1 VYLFKDMRSRKSV
14 EYSKEKSEQL
24 YRLLAEHMTDV
35 VWIMDREL
43 HFIWLSD
50 SSEKLRGFTNEE
62 TKSMSLDKLVTA
74 KSWERA
80 MEFHEKA
87 IREETERK
95 WATDHIYSLDL
106 EMIHKNGSTVWT
118 ENKFQ
123 IIRDERG
130 SATGFIG
137 WGRDI
142 SERRRAEQDRVESE
156 KYFRLLAEN
165 SSDVVA
171 LVGMDIKPVWIS
183 PSVEKLTGFAIEEL
197 KVMPLEKLATYDTL
211 QKAGYMYWT
220 ALQQDE
226 KGELLPDAVLN
237 LDIEVYRKDG
247 STLWC
252 ECKFRFI
259 RDEKGKAIAIIGQGR
274 DITERKKAEET
285 LEQSFT
291 RLEKTVEGAIAA
303 MATVIEMR
311 DPYTAGHQQRV
322 ATIAGAI
329 AREMVLP
336 DDLVKGVEITGK
348 IHDIGKIYV
357 PMEILSK
364 PGILSPIERQII
376 QTHARG
382 SYDILKSI
390 DFPWPVAQTAL
401 QHHERLDGSGYPQ
414 GLKENEIMLEA
425 KILMVADVVEAM
437 ASHRPYRAS
446 RGIEAALDEIS
457 RNRSTL
463 YDSNVVDACL
473 SLFRE
478 KGFSFEETG
487 VES

>member
-1 VYLFKDMRSRKSV
+1 MRIRKSI
-14 EYSKEKSEQL
+14 ESSREKSDEL
-24 YRLLAEHMTDV
+24 YHLLAEHMTDV

-43 HFIWLSD
+43 HIIWLSD
-50 SSEKLRGFTNEE
+50 SSEKLRGFTNDE
-62 TKSMSLDKLVTA
+62 TRAMSLDRLVTA
-74 KSWERA
+74 DSWHRA
-80 MEFHEKA
+80 MEFYETA
-87 IREETERK
+87 LQEEMERK
-95 WATDHIYSLDL
+95 WPLDHIYSLDL
-106 EMIHKNGSTVWT
+106 EMVHKNGSTVWT

-123 IIRDERG
+123 IIRDEQG
-130 SATGFIG
+130 EATGFIG

-142 SERRRAEQDRVESE
+142 SERRKAELDRAESE

-165 SSDVVA
+165 SSDVVV
-171 LVGMDIKPVWIS
+171 LFDMDIKPVWIS
-183 PSVEKLTGFAIEEL
+183 PSAEKLTGFTTEEL
-197 KVMPLEKLATYDTL
+197 KVMPFEKIATYDTL
-211 QKAGYMYWT
+211 QKAMYMYWT
-220 ALQQDE
+220 SLQQNE
-226 KGELLPDAVLN
+226 KQELPPDSVLN
-237 LDIEVYRKDG
+237 LDLEVYRKDG

-252 ECKFRFI
+252 ECKFQFI
-259 RDEKGKAIAIIGQGR
+259 RDEQGKAIAVIGQGR
-274 DITERKKAEET
+274 DITERKKAEAT
-285 LEQSFT
+285 LEQSLT

-336 DDLVKGVEITGK
+336 DDLIKGVEITGK

-364 PGILSPIERQII
+364 PGVLSPIERQII

-457 RNRSTL
+457 KNRATL

-473 SLFRE
+473 DLFRE
-478 KGFSFEETG
+478 KGFSLEETG
-487 VES
+487 IES

>member
-1 VYLFKDMRSRKSV
+1 
-14 EYSKEKSEQL
+14 
-24 YRLLAEHMTDV
+24 
-35 VWIMDREL
+35 
-43 HFIWLSD
+43 
-50 SSEKLRGFTNEE
+50 
-62 TKSMSLDKLVTA
+62 
-74 KSWERA
+74 
-80 MEFHEKA
+80 
-87 IREETERK
+87 
-95 WATDHIYSLDL
+95 
-106 EMIHKNGSTVWT
+106 
-118 ENKFQ
+118 
-123 IIRDERG
+123 
-130 SATGFIG
+130 
-137 WGRDI
+137 
-142 SERRRAEQDRVESE
+142 
-156 KYFRLLAEN
+156 LAEN

-171 LVGMDIKPVWIS
+171 LVDLDTRPVWIS
-183 PSVEKLTGFAIEEL
+183 PSIEKLTGYTFEEIKNIPL
-197 KVMPLEKLATYDTL
+197 TKLAPHDTLEKALFTY
-211 QKAGYMYWT
+211 MT
-220 ALQQDE
+220 ALQQYE
-226 KGELLPDAVLN
+226 KGELPPDAVLS
-237 LDIEVYRKDG
+237 LDIEVSRKDG

-252 ECKFRFI
+252 EGKFRFI
-259 RDEKGKAIAIIGQGR
+259 RDERGKAMAIIVQAR
-274 DITERKKAEET
+274 DITERKKAEGT
-285 LEQSFT
+285 LEHSLSQ
-291 RLEKTVEGAIAA
+291 LEKTVEGAIAA

-322 ATIAGAI
+322 ARIAAAI
-329 AREMVLP
+329 AREMALP
-336 DDLVKGVEITGK
+336 EDLAKGVEITGK

-446 RGIEAALDEIS
+446 RGIEAALEEIS
-457 RNRSTL
+457 RNRCIL

-473 SLFRE
+473 CLFRE

-487 VES
+487 IVP

>member
-1 VYLFKDMRSRKSV
+1 MRKTNCRQILF
-14 EYSKEKSEQL
+14 
-24 YRLLAEHMTDV
+24 
-35 VWIMDREL
+35 
-43 HFIWLSD
+43 
-50 SSEKLRGFTNEE
+50 
-62 TKSMSLDKLVTA
+62 
-74 KSWERA
+74 
-80 MEFHEKA
+80 
-87 IREETERK
+87 
-95 WATDHIYSLDL
+95 
-106 EMIHKNGSTVWT
+106 ST
-118 ENKFQ
+118 
-123 IIRDERG
+123 
-130 SATGFIG
+130 
-137 WGRDI
+137 
-142 SERRRAEQDRVESE
+142 
-156 KYFRLLAEN
+156 
-165 SSDVVA
+165 
-171 LVGMDIKPVWIS
+171 WIS
-183 PSVEKLTGFAIEEL
+183 RCIGRTA
-197 KVMPLEKLATYDTL
+197 PLS
-211 QKAGYMYWT
+211 G
-220 ALQQDE
+220 
-226 KGELLPDAVLN
+226 V
-237 LDIEVYRKDG
+237 R
-247 STLWC
+247 
-252 ECKFRFI
+252 CKFRFI

-274 DITERKKAEET
+274 DITERKKAEDT
-285 LEQSFT
+285 LEHSLT

-322 ATIAGAI
+322 AMIAGAI

-336 DDLVKGVEITGK
+336 NDLIKGVEITGK

-364 PGILSPIERQII
+364 PGVLSPIERQII

-457 RNRSTL
+457 KNTVYALRFQRGGRL
-463 YDSNVVDACL
+463 PL
-473 SLFRE
+473 LFRE

-487 VES
+487 IES